1 MPKFSEARQEAFQEL
16 TVQYKHRYLSIPCL
30 LGGVGIGKT
39 EMAADLAI
47 EIGEKVIGDDLIFEA
62 IPTGDASDPTDTA
75 GIPWVIPVETTNIS
89 KKDLRVLWVLN
100 RAAFDAC
107 QRPTMLLFDDIDK
120 ATPLVTNSLLH
131 LFVHRRF
138 KDFALHEKSLMM
150 CAGNRTTDDIHANTM
165 SESLKTRVT
174 AIEVDAD
181 FTDFSNWALNVADD
195 QPPRIDPVILGFLN
209 HKPELLHKHEENVI
223 RFPTPRG
230 YREASLHMREFP
242 NPKTWLRTLT
252 RKIGQA
258 AANDFWA
265 WYEILS
271 KVDVEHILEYGTFKD
286 PIKSDDPK
294 VPLEVVQKMAE
305 FAGVFAVTD
314 RLNRKMSPKHAG
326 LERFIETLSPE
337 LRVAFLLQLR
347 DGTKREF
354 RNFYPKASG
363 KIMGTIIK
371 DASTPATNGTSP

>member
-1 MPKFSEARQEAFQEL
+1 MPKFSEARQEALQEL

-30 LGGVGIGKT
+30 LGGVGLGKT
-39 EMAADLAI
+39 EMAAELAI
-47 EIGEKVIGDDLIFEA
+47 EMGEKVIEDSLIFEA
-62 IPTGDASDPTDTA
+62 IPTGEASDPTDTA
-75 GIPWVIPVETTNIS
+75 GIPWVIPVEGTNIS
-89 KKDLRVLWVLN
+89 KKDFRVLWALN

-107 QRPTMLLFDDIDK
+107 HRPTMLLFDDIDK
-120 ATPLVTNSLLH
+120 ATPIVTNSLLH

-150 CAGNRTTDDIHANTM
+150 CAGNRTTDDIHANAM

-174 AIEVDAD
+174 AIEVEAD
-181 FTDFSNWALNVADD
+181 FDDFSKWALSVEEDK
-195 QPPRIDPVILGFLN
+195 PSRIHPVLLGFLN

-230 YREASLHMREFP
+230 YRETSLHMMEFP
-242 NPKTWLRTLT
+242 DPKTWLRTLT
-252 RKIGQA
+252 RKIGQG

-265 WYEILS
+265 WYTVLS
-271 KVDVEHILEYGTFKD
+271 KVDVDYILEHGTFKE
-286 PIKSDDPK
+286 PIKSDNPK
-294 VPLEVVQKMAE
+294 TPLEVVQKMAE
-305 FAGVFAVTD
+305 FAAVFAVTD
-314 RLNRKMSPKHAG
+314 RLNKKMSPKYSG
-326 LERFIETLSPE
+326 LETFIASLAPE
-337 LRVAFLLQLR
+337 LRVAFLLQMR

-371 DASTPATNGTSP
+371 DASSSPANGTGP

>member
-1 MPKFSEARQEAFQEL
+1 MPKFSEARQEALQEL

-39 EMAADLAI
+39 EMAAELAI
-47 EIGEKVIGDDLIFEA
+47 EMGEKVIEDALVFEA
-62 IPTGDASDPTDTA
+62 IPTGEASDPTDTA
-75 GIPWVIPVETTNIS
+75 GIPWVIPVETSDLS
-89 KKDLRVLWVLN
+89 KKDFRVLWALN

-107 QRPTMLLFDDIDK
+107 HRPTMLLFDDIDK
-120 ATPLVTNSLLH
+120 ATPIVTNSLLH

-138 KDFALHEKSLMM
+138 KDFALHPKSLMM
-150 CAGNRTTDDIHANTM
+150 CAGNRTTDDIHANAM

-181 FTDFSNWALNVADD
+181 FNDFVEWANNVEDGK
-195 QPPRIDPVILGFLN
+195 PSRIVPVILGFLN
-209 HKPELLHKHEENVI
+209 SKPELLHKHEENVI

-230 YREASLHMREFP
+230 YREASLHMQEFTD
-242 NPKTWLRTLT
+242 PKLWLRTLT
-252 RKIGQA
+252 RKIGQG

-265 WYEILS
+265 WYSILS
-271 KVDVEHILEYGTFKD
+271 KVDVDHILEHGTFKE
-286 PIKSDDPK
+286 PIKSTDPK
-294 VPLEVVQKMAE
+294 VPVEVVQKMAE

-314 RLNRKMSPKHAG
+314 RLNKKMSSKHKG
-326 LERFIETLSPE
+326 LDLFIESLSPE

-347 DGTKREF
+347 ETVKREF
-354 RNFYPKASG
+354 KNFYPKSSG

-371 DASTPATNGTSP
+371 DSSS